1 MIRPLSRIV
10 LAALLCGIV
19 SCAHSVPVAPAAKP
33 LQQKK
38 PVRMNGRGKVTSIS
52 LTDFFT
58 LHQSDRVIL
67 YDARPGYFYHLGHL
81 PGAISI
87 PKTGCDVQ
95 IKAREAEIKA
105 GLKAKKFIVVYCTN
119 RLCPDAR
126 TVAIHLADHGY
137 SSCVLEGG
145 WETWKESGLP
155 TE

>member
-1 MIRPLSRIV
+1 MTRPLSRIV
-10 LAALLCGIV
+10 LATILGGIV
-19 SCAHSVPVAPAAKP
+19 SCAHSVPVAPAAIP

-67 YDARPGYFYHLGHL
+67 YDARPGYFFHLGHL

-87 PKTGCDVQ
+87 PKAGCDIQ
-95 IKAREAEIKA
+95 INAREAEIKA

-126 TVAIHLADHGY
+126 TVAIHLADYGY
-137 SSCVLEGG
+137 SSSVLEGG